1 MGFFEAM
8 EGLEKAFWFMALP
21 ASLIFVIQTIM
32 TFAGVDST
40 DGVDADFNGDLDGAE
55 APFQLFSLRNLVN
68 FFLGF
73 SWSGISF
80 YHSISNRA
88 ILIGICLAIGILF
101 VYLFFVIIR
110 QVQKLAEDNSF
121 HIQHAVG
128 KTATVYLRIPAS
140 KSGYGKIQVSV
151 NGTSQELNAMTN
163 DEEIPSGT
171 IVRVLEVLDNN
182 LLLVSIL

>member
-32 TFAGVDST
+32 TFIGVDST
-40 DGVDADFNGDLDGAE
+40 DGIHADFNGDLDGAD

-73 SWSGISF
+73 VWTGISL
-80 YHSISNRA
+80 YHSIANHWL
-88 ILIGICLAIGILF
+88 LIGIALLVGALF
-101 VYLFFVIIR
+101 VYLFFLVIR

-121 HIQHAVG
+121 TIRNAVG
-128 KTATVYLRIPAS
+128 KSATVYLRIPAS

-151 NGTSQELNAMTN
+151 NGTSHEISAMTEG
-163 DEEIPSGT
+163 EEIPSGAM
-171 IVRVLEVLDNN
+171 VRVLEVLDNN